1 MTSFLQEYQRQPKL
15 FIDLPSKGKWYDE
28 SIIEGN
34 QFVQIPVFGMNAM
47 DEILFKTPDALFSGD
62 ATAEVIKSCIPTI
75 KDPWRL
81 VGYDIDYVLI
91 AIRIATYGESMD
103 TTTMCPHCSA
113 THEHQVNLTR
123 VLDNFTNYTTDFS
136 FELNGFTFHLSPIT
150 YRSQTDFS
158 IENFTNERTLLQI
171 ARDQNLSDDEKNKQ
185 SQGCYNTGAD
195 INIRLAISY
204 ISEVTRGDQKET
216 DLGAITEF
224 VKSNDVEFFAQLKK
238 KIQELVLKWNLP
250 ALDAVCG
257 AEDCGKEYRAALDV
271 DYANFFGTKFLHS
284 RNLIS

>member
-1 MTSFLQEYQRQPKL
+1 MLSYVVIGICVILL
-15 FIDLPSKGKWYDE
+15 LAVIFISAKPIRMGIEARREIKENSSLP
-28 SIIEGN
+28 
-34 QFVQIPVFGMNAM
+34 
-47 DEILFKTPDALFSGD
+47 
-62 ATAEVIKSCIPTI
+62 
-75 KDPWRL
+75 
-81 VGYDIDYVLI
+81 
-91 AIRIATYGESMD
+91 
-103 TTTMCPHCSA
+103 
-113 THEHQVNLTR
+113 
-123 VLDNFTNYTTDFS
+123 DNK
-136 FELNGFTFHLSPIT
+136 IT
-150 YRSQTDFS
+150 
-158 IENFTNERTLLQI
+158 E
-171 ARDQNLSDDEKNKQ
+171 DQNLSDDEKNKQ